1 MSEPSVEV
9 RAPAEQA
16 EGTRSQVLRWL
27 KALGEP
33 VSEHEPLIEL
43 ETDKVTVEVAAPAS
57 GVLSEILK
65 TERDEVAPGALL
77 GRIAPA
83 DHQAQHSGVPAG
95 AAGPSMAAGAAGPS
109 VPAAALGADPT
120 RVSPAVRR
128 LLAERGL
135 TAGQVRGTGSGG
147 RITVDDVLGHAGSP
161 AGMPAEGEVAARGE
175 RLAAGAADVRRV
187 PHSAVRTRIAAR
199 MVESLLRTAPHVTTV
214 FEVDLAAVL
223 EHRRRHREALAERG
237 ISLTLTAY
245 FVRAAVEA
253 IKAVPEA
260 NSRWTD
266 EALELY
272 EGINFGIGTAAPDGL
287 VVPVLRSV
295 EALDLEQ
302 TARGIEELVRRA
314 RAGGLRPED
323 VRGGTFTL
331 SNHGVSGSL
340 FATPII
346 LPGGHAAILGVG
358 KLEKRAVVM
367 ESPDGDRI
375 DIRPRCYATLTIDH
389 RVMDGERANRFM
401 QVFTECLA
409 RWTD

>member
-9 RAPAEQA
+9 RAPAEQQ

-43 ETDKVTVEVAAPAS
+43 ETDKVTVEVAAPAA

-65 TERDEVAPGALL
+65 GERDEVAPGELL
-77 GRIAPA
+77 GRI
-83 DHQAQHSGVPAG
+83 VPAG
-95 AAGPSMAAGAAGPS
+95 ERGQPAGEPAGTAGP
-109 VPAAALGADPT
+109 PAATARLAPART
-120 RVSPAVRR
+120 AEPMRASPAVRR
-128 LLAERGL
+128 LLTERGL
-135 TAGQVRGTGSGG
+135 TAAQVRGTGPGG

-161 AGMPAEGEVAARGE
+161 AGMALRAEARA
-175 RLAAGAADVRRV
+175 AAGSNVRRV
-187 PHSAVRTRIAAR
+187 PHTALRTRIAAR
-199 MVESLLRTAPHVTTV
+199 MVESLLHTAPHVTTV

-223 EHRRRHREALAERG
+223 EHRRRHREALASRG
-237 ISLTLTAY
+237 AAPTLTAY
-245 FVRAAVEA
+245 FVRAAVAA
-253 IKAVPEA
+253 IQAVPEA

-266 EALELY
+266 AALEMY
-272 EGINFGIGTAAPDGL
+272 AGVDFGIATATPEGL
-287 VVPVLRSV
+287 VVPVLRSA
-295 EALDLEQ
+295 ETLDLEQ
-302 TARGIEELVRRA
+302 TARGIAELVERT

-346 LPGGHAAILGVG
+346 LPAGQAAILGVG

-367 ESPDGDRI
+367 ATQGEDRVE
-375 DIRPRCYATLTIDH
+375 IRPRCYATLTIDH
-389 RVMDGERANRFM
+389 RVMDGARANRFM
-401 QVFTECLA
+401 QVFAERLAGWTE
-409 RWTD
+409 

>member
-1 MSEPSVEV
+1 MAEPSVEV
-9 RAPAEQA
+9 RAPAQQA

-43 ETDKVTVEVAAPAS
+43 ETDKVTVEIAAPAS
-57 GVLSEILK
+57 GVLSEIL
-65 TERDEVAPGALL
+65 TAERDEVAPGALL
-77 GRIAPA
+77 GRIAPS
-83 DHQAQHSGVPAG
+83 DRGAQPGG
-95 AAGPSMAAGAAGPS
+95 AAAAPAVPRVAAGAA
-109 VPAAALGADPT
+109 AAAAPSADPN
-120 RVSPAVRR
+120 RLSPAVRR

-135 TAGQVRGTGSGG
+135 TPAQVRGTGAAG
-147 RITVDDVLGHAGSP
+147 RITVDDVLGQSGSP
-161 AGMPAEGEVAARGE
+161 AEIPAGGEVAAPAEPHCGD
-175 RLAAGAADVRRV
+175 GPGVRRV
-187 PHSAVRTRIAAR
+187 PHGALRRRIAER
-199 MVESLLRTAPHVTTV
+199 MVASLLHTAPHVTTV

-223 EHRRRHREALAERG
+223 EHRQRQREVLAGRG

-245 FVRAAVEA
+245 LVRAAVQA
-253 IKAVPEA
+253 IMAVPEA

-266 EALELY
+266 AAVELY
-272 EGINFGIGTAAPDGL
+272 ESVNFGIATAAPEGL
-287 VVPVLRSV
+287 VVPVLRSA

-314 RAGGLRPED
+314 REGGLRPQD

-346 LPGGHAAILGVG
+346 LPAQQAAILGVG

-367 ESPDGDRI
+367 DVQGEDRI
-375 DIRPRCYATLTIDH
+375 EIRPRCYVTLTIDH

-401 QVFTECLA
+401 QVFTQRLA

>member
-9 RAPAEQA
+9 RAPAEQQ

-43 ETDKVTVEVAAPAS
+43 ETDKVTVEVAAPAA

-65 TERDEVAPGALL
+65 GERDEVAPGELL

-83 DHQAQHSGVPAG
+83 GERGQPAG
-95 AAGPSMAAGAAGPS
+95 EPAGTAAPSAA
-109 VPAAALGADPT
+109 PARLAPARTAEPM
-120 RVSPAVRR
+120 RASPAVRR

-135 TAGQVRGTGSGG
+135 TAAQVRGTGPGG

-161 AGMPAEGEVAARGE
+161 AGMALRAEARA
-175 RLAAGAADVRRV
+175 AAGSNVRRV
-187 PHSAVRTRIAAR
+187 PHTALRTRIAAR
-199 MVESLLRTAPHVTTV
+199 MVESLLHTAPHVTTV

-223 EHRRRHREALAERG
+223 EHRRRHREALASRG
-237 ISLTLTAY
+237 AAPTLTAY
-245 FVRAAVEA
+245 FVRAAVAA
-253 IKAVPEA
+253 IQAVPEA

-266 EALELY
+266 AALEMY
-272 EGINFGIGTAAPDGL
+272 AGVDFGIATATPEGL
-287 VVPVLRSV
+287 VVPVLRSA
-295 EALDLEQ
+295 ETLDLEQ
-302 TARGIEELVRRA
+302 TARGIAELVERT

-346 LPGGHAAILGVG
+346 LPAGQAAILGVG

-367 ESPDGDRI
+367 ATQGEDRVE
-375 DIRPRCYATLTIDH
+375 IRPRCYATLTIDH
-389 RVMDGERANRFM
+389 RVMDGARANRFM
-401 QVFTECLA
+401 QVFAERLAGWTE
-409 RWTD
+409 

>member
-9 RAPAEQA
+9 RAPAEQQ

-43 ETDKVTVEVAAPAS
+43 ETDKVTVEVAAPAA

-65 TERDEVAPGALL
+65 AERDEVAPGALL

-83 DHQAQHSGVPAG
+83 RQPMQHAGGPAG
-95 AAGPSMAAGAAGPS
+95 TAGPSA
-109 VPAAALGADPT
+109 PAAAQAGFSPARTADPM
-120 RVSPAVRR
+120 RDSPAVRR

-135 TAGQVRGTGSGG
+135 TAAQVRGTGPGG
-147 RITVDDVLGHAGSP
+147 RITVDDVLGHSGSP
-161 AGMPAEGEVAARGE
+161 AGTPLRTEPR
-175 RLAAGAADVRRV
+175 AGARSNVRRV
-187 PHSAVRTRIAAR
+187 PHSALRTRIAAR
-199 MVESLLRTAPHVTTV
+199 MVESLLHTAPHVTTV

-223 EHRRRHREALAERG
+223 EHRRRHREAVASRG

-245 FVRAAVEA
+245 FVRAAVAA
-253 IKAVPEA
+253 IQAVPEA

-266 EALELY
+266 AALEVY
-272 EGINFGIGTAAPDGL
+272 EGVDFGIGTATPEGL
-287 VVPVLRSV
+287 IVPVLRSA

-302 TARGIEELVRRA
+302 TARGIEELVGRA

-346 LPGGHAAILGVG
+346 LHSGQAAILGVG
-358 KLEKRAVVM
+358 KLEKRAVVV
-367 ESPDGDRI
+367 ENQGEDRVE
-375 DIRPRCYATLTIDH
+375 IRPRCYATLTIDH
-389 RVMDGERANRFM
+389 RVMDGEQANRFM
-401 QVFTECLA
+401 RVFAERLA